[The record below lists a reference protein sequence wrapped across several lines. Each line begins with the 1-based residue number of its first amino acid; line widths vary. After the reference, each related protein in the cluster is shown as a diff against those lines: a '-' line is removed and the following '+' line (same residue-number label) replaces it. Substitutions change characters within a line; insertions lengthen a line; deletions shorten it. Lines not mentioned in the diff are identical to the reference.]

1 MDYSYKTYIIATVC
15 SILLWQHAMAQTV
28 KIKNYTDMTITGKTF
43 ITNNDT
49 INIQNVNVT
58 EKGQLIVFTP
68 KGVNIKYPFSVSTGG
83 EVYIFGRTITH
94 SYTYD
99 KNGNRTSRK

>member
-1 MDYSYKTYIIATVC
+1 MGNSYKTLIITIAC
-15 SILLWQHAMAQTV
+15 SILLGQHAIAQST
-28 KIKNYTDMTITGKTF
+28 KTKDYTNITITGKTF
-43 ITNNDT
+43 ITSNDT
-49 INIQNVNVT
+49 INIQNANVT

-68 KGVNIKYPFSVSTGG
+68 KGTNIKYPFSVSTGG
-83 EVYIFGRTITH
+83 EVYIFGRTITY